1 VISWI
6 VLFNLRVCFA
16 KTNIFK
22 PEKEIAR
29 MKSGMDKT
37 MKKVAEASKLV
48 SEELDGKFCNC
59 CFIS

>member
-1 VISWI
+1 
-6 VLFNLRVCFA
+6 LFNLRVCFA

-48 SEELDGKFCNC
+48 SEELDGKYCNC